1 MSDSSS
7 SKPPAHRYLSI
18 GTAVRQA
25 LQFSALA
32 TLAAAGTIATAADT
46 ADTADSDQTLTEVV
60 VTGSRISRTDS
71 ETPSPVQ
78 IVTEAEIKESGYT
91 SVSQVLQNL
100 TANGQGTLSSSFPG
114 AFAGSATG
122 ISLRGLNTSATL
134 VLIDGHRMAPFPLSD
149 DGQRSFVDVSSIPF
163 DAVERIEVLKD
174 GASAVYGSDAMAGV
188 VNIILKNRYVGTT
201 FTAEAGTSTEGGG
214 TTEHLSAMHGMGDLD
229 TDGYNAYV
237 NIEYR
242 HQDDILQ
249 RQRQGDGLWSNLNQT
264 DIGGISQVPGMVSPI
279 APTPPTYGG
288 TFLTPLTGAYSAA
301 NSDFVGGSCTFAKQ
315 AAGACAFTNPHAE
328 IQPRTQ
334 NLNLLAS
341 FKKKLGDNWLL
352 DVKGSVF
359 ADQGEQFSAGNTA
372 NGLVVYPTVF
382 NPLVAVD
389 ANTLPHVVGT
399 TIPAVTVPATY
410 PGNTLGAAAKVR
422 GVSLDG
428 GALHTDFDNHS
439 YRFVVDLTGSV
450 LGIDVDTS
458 AGYTRVNTETS
469 QFGLTD
475 TPVLNALL
483 NNPTAP
489 WLINGGNTPANIA
502 AVYPIDRS
510 TDTSTLYFAELNL
523 SKSLMKLQGGNLGVS
538 AGGQFIRRDLDAP
551 APPLAAQGIVAGNN
565 AFVLGSQTDTAAYAE
580 FAAPIF
586 TMLELDGHVRFDHFN
601 NAGNATTPSF
611 GFKFTPV
618 KQLAFRG
625 TWGRG
630 FRAPNAAENGKAGQA
645 YSAGTGADPILCSN
659 GNPATVGNVIS
670 QCNFNVVYENSA
682 NPNLKPE
689 KSTSETLGLIF
700 EPIKSWSTTLD
711 FYQVKI
717 TNQIVAGTGDIA
729 DAVRGG
735 PLVETCAGAGGTAV
749 PCTTSVGEIIYIPVE
764 YVNANSTKVNGF
776 EVDSQYK
783 INLGE
788 FGTVTPEID
797 WTHMMSYIFVDN
809 GVTSQLAGTH
819 GPAVIGGNTGNPKD
833 RVQASF
839 TWDNGPLSVRT
850 TVNYISSFSLT
861 DPSGSNAGTPVL
873 DCADGVQFGGYF
885 HAFFPGAA
893 EQPTQG
899 KYCRVQQFIETD
911 VSASYML
918 SKHLSVHG
926 SVLNVFNAQPPLDL
940 NTYGGGNL
948 PYNPSM
954 HQAGAVGRFINVG
967 FKLDL

>member
-1 MSDSSS
+1 MSDSAS
-7 SKPPAHRYLSI
+7 SKPPAHRSLSI
-18 GTAVRQA
+18 GAAVRQA

-32 TLAAAGTIATAADT
+32 TLAAAGTIASA

-60 VTGSRISRTDS
+60 VTGSRISRADS

-100 TANGQGTLSSSFPG
+100 TANGQGTLSSAFPG

-188 VNIILKNRYVGTT
+188 VNIILKNRYVGSTI
-201 FTAEAGTSTEGGG
+201 TAEAGTATEGGG
-214 TTEHLSAMHGMGDLD
+214 TTEHISAMHGMGDLD

-237 NIEYR
+237 NLEYR

-249 RQRQGDGLWSNLNQT
+249 SQRRGDGLWSNLDQT
-264 DIGGISQVPGMVSPI
+264 SIGGISQVPGVVSPI
-279 APTPPTYGG
+279 RPEPPTYGG
-288 TFLTPLTGAYSAA
+288 TYLTPLTGAYSAA
-301 NSDFVGGSCTFAKQ
+301 NSDFIGGNCTYAKQ
-315 AAGACAFTNPHAE
+315 AAGACGFTNPHAE
-328 IQPRTQ
+328 VQPRTQ
-334 NLNLLAS
+334 NLNFLAS
-341 FKKKLGDNWLL
+341 FKKKLGDTWLL

-359 ADQGEQFSAGNTA
+359 ADQGQQFDAGSTA

-382 NPLVAVD
+382 NPLVAVS
-389 ANTLPHVVGT
+389 ANVLPHLVGT

-428 GALHTDFDNHS
+428 GAAYTEFNNTS
-439 YRFVVDLTGSV
+439 YRFVADLSGSV
-450 LGIDVDTS
+450 AGFDIDTS
-458 AGYTRVNTETS
+458 AGYTRVNTEVSDYGATN
-469 QFGLTD
+469 

-483 NNPTAP
+483 NSATNP
-489 WLINGGNTPANIA
+489 WLINGGNSAANIA
-502 AVYPIDRS
+502 SVYPSDRA
-510 TDTSTLYFAELNL
+510 TDTSTLYFAEFNV
-523 SKSLMKLQGGNLGVS
+523 SRTLMKLQGGNLGAS
-538 AGGQFIRRDLDAP
+538 AGAQFIKRELDAP
-551 APPLAAQGIVAGNN
+551 APPLIAQGIVSGNN
-565 AFVLGSQTDTAAYAE
+565 AFVQGSQSDTAAYAE
-580 FAAPIF
+580 IAAPIF
-586 TMLELDGHVRFDHFN
+586 TMLEIDGHVRFDHFD
-601 NAGNATTPSF
+601 NAGNSTTPSL
-611 GFKFTPV
+611 GFKFTPI

-645 YSAGTGADPILCSN
+645 YSAGTGADPLLCSD

-689 KSTSETLGLIF
+689 KSVSETVGVIF

-717 TNQIVAGTGDIA
+717 SNQIVAGTGDITN
-729 DAVRGG
+729 AVRGA
-735 PLVETCAGAGGTAV
+735 PLSETCAGAGGTVV

-776 EVDSQYK
+776 ELDSQYK
-783 INLGE
+783 LGLGA
-788 FGTVTPEID
+788 FGSLTPEVD
-797 WTHMMSYIFVDN
+797 WTHMMSYIFVTG
-809 GVTSQLAGTH
+809 GVAYQLAGTH

-839 TWDNGPLSVRT
+839 TWDNGPLSVRVT
-850 TVNYISSFSLT
+850 ENYISSFSLA

-873 DCADGVQFGGYF
+873 TCADGVQFGGYF
-885 HAFFPGAA
+885 AAFFPGAA
-893 EQPTQG
+893 DQPTQG
-899 KYCRVQQFIETD
+899 KYCRVQQFLETD
-911 VSASYML
+911 ISASYL
-918 SKHLSVHG
+918 LNKHLSVHG
-926 SVLNVFNAQPPLDL
+926 SVSNLFNQQPPLDL

-954 HQAGAVGRFINVG
+954 HQAGAIGRFINLG